1 MYNSEWIDKS
11 RFFMATITAPN
22 ELHWMQSFQ
31 INPEKQKYEIVRVPE
46 EKILDISSVGWKSDS
61 ISSKR
66 FLVYTDGK
74 TLNFTILQENEV
86 IFDESISIDLENRD
100 NIQFYFEL
108 YSESKIFALN
118 LD

>member
-1 MYNSEWIDKS
+1 
-11 RFFMATITAPN
+11 MASITAPN

-46 EKILDISSVGWKSDS
+46 ENILDISSWKSDS

-74 TLNFTILQENEV
+74 TLNFTILQQNEV
-86 IFDESISIDLENRD
+86 MFDESISIDLENRD

-118 LD
+118 LTEQKQD